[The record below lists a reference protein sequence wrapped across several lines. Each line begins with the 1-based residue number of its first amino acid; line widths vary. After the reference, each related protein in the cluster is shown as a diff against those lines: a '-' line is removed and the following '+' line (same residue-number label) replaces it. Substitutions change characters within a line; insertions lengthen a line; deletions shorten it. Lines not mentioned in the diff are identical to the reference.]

1 MKFGPVPLNQADGA
15 MLVHGQTLG
24 GQRYRKGHVLDAAD
38 IRQLTTAGVTEVTV
52 AVFEAGDIDENTA
65 AGRLA
70 KAATGSG
77 IRAGIAGTGRVNLFA
92 RQAGLAMLD
101 PDAIDRINRV
111 DEGITISTLHPYD
124 RVEAEQIVATI
135 KIIPFAVSE
144 AHLVEAEAAAM
155 TAGDDGLV
163 SVRPYQ
169 QRSVGLIQTD
179 LPGLPDKVL
188 TKTENVVRD
197 RIEALGSTLSTV
209 VTVEHD
215 LVAIDA
221 ALHGLVGSGAELV
234 LIVGASATTDRRDVI
249 PAAITKAGGTIEHF
263 GMPVDPGNLTVL
275 ARIAAVPVLALPG
288 SARSP
293 RLGGNDL
300 VLERIMA
307 DIPVDGE
314 QIMGLGVGGLLKE
327 IPSRP
332 LPRTHAAPRARR
344 QEAATPQFAAII
356 LAAGQS
362 RRMGAVNKLL
372 IEVDGKPMMR
382 HAVDAARE
390 AGADPVIVV
399 TGHQPDEVKVAA
411 GSQVTFVHNPQFD
424 QGLSTSLRTGIAA
437 VPDSC
442 DGALIAL
449 GDMPKV
455 GPEHLRQLVS
465 SHDPDEGHLICVPT
479 RNGKRGN
486 PVFWDRRFFEEM
498 AALGGDVG
506 AKHLIGDYEDAVIEV
521 PMSDDA
527 ILTDVDSPAALERLA
542 EDGSKVNS

>member
-1 MKFGPVPLNQADGA
+1 MKFGPVPLNQAEGA

-38 IRQLTTAGVTEVTV
+38 ISQLTAADITEVTV
-52 AVFEAGDIDENTA
+52 AIFEAGDIDENTA

-70 KAATGSG
+70 KAATGTD

-101 PDAIDRINRV
+101 PDAVNRINRV
-111 DEGITISTLHPYD
+111 DEGITISTLHPFD

-135 KIIPFAVSE
+135 KIIPFAVCE
-144 AHLVEAEAAAM
+144 DHLIEAEAVAR
-155 TAGDDGLV
+155 TAGDNGLV
-163 SVRPYQ
+163 SVRAYQ

-221 ALHGLVGSGAELV
+221 ALHGLVGSGAELI

-249 PAAITKAGGTIEHF
+249 PAGITQAGGIIEHF

-275 ARIAAVPVLALPG
+275 ARIGDIPVLALPG

-307 DIPVDGE
+307 NIPVDGE

-332 LPRTHAAPRARR
+332 LPRNHAAPRARR
-344 QEAATPQFAAII
+344 QEAANPQFAAII

-362 RRMGAVNKLL
+362 RRMGAINKLL

-399 TGHQPDEVKVAA
+399 TGHQPDAVKTAA
-411 GSQVTFVHNPQFD
+411 GAQVTFVHNAQFD

-498 AALGGDVG
+498 ASLGGDVG

-527 ILTDVDSPAALERLA
+527 ILMDVDSPAALERLA
-542 EDGSKVNS
+542 EDGSKVKS

>member
-1 MKFGPVPLNQADGA
+1 MKFGPVPLSQAEGA

-24 GQRYRKGHVLDAAD
+24 GHRYRKGHVLDAD
-38 IRQLTTAGVTEVTV
+38 DVTRLTTAGITDVTV

-65 AGRLA
+65 ASRLA

-77 IRAGIAGTGRVNLFA
+77 VRAGIAGTGRVNLFA
-92 RQAGLAMLD
+92 RHAGLAMLD
-101 PDAIDRINRV
+101 PATVDRINRV
-111 DEGITISTLHPYD
+111 DEGITLSTLHPLD
-124 RVEAEQIVATI
+124 RVEAEQVVATI

-144 AHLVEAEAAAM
+144 TNLTKAEAAARD
-155 TAGDDGLV
+155 TEEAGLI
-163 SVRPYQ
+163 SVRAYRP
-169 QRSVGLIQTD
+169 RTVGLIQTD

-188 TKTENVVRD
+188 AKTEGVVRN
-197 RIEALGSTLSTV
+197 RIEALGSTLSAP
-209 VTVEHD
+209 VTVQHD
-215 LVAIDA
+215 LIAIDA
-221 ALHGLVGSGAELV
+221 ALHGLVGSGAELI
-234 LIVGASATTDRRDVI
+234 LIIGASATTDRRDVI
-249 PAAITKAGGTIEHF
+249 PAAITKAGGIIEHF

-275 ARIAAVPVLALPG
+275 ARIGDVPILALPG

-300 VLERIMA
+300 LLERIMA
-307 DIPVDGE
+307 DIPVDGTH
-314 QIMGLGVGGLLKE
+314 IMGLGVGGLFKE

-344 QEAATPQFAAII
+344 QEASSPRFAAII

-372 IEVDGKPMMR
+372 IKVDGKPMMR

-399 TGHQPDEVKVAA
+399 TGHQPDDVQAAA
-411 GSQVTFVHNPQFD
+411 GDQATFVHNGAFD
-424 QGLSTSLRTGIAA
+424 EGLSTSLRVGLSA
-437 VPDSC
+437 VPASC

-455 GPEHLRQLVS
+455 GAEHLRRLVAA
-465 SHDPDEGHLICVPT
+465 HDPDKGHLICVPT
-479 RNGKRGN
+479 RDGKRGN
-486 PVFWDRRFFEEM
+486 PVFWDRRFFEDM
-498 AALGGDVG
+498 ASLGGDVG
-506 AKHLIGDYEDAVIEV
+506 AKHLIGDYEDLVVEV

-527 ILTDVDSPAALERLA
+527 VLTDVDSPAALERLA
-542 EDGSKVNS
+542 ANGAKVKI